1 MVGGAVQLRLVSVD
15 GPLPRAGH
23 SSVGHNEGQ
32 VGGQLSQGLC
42 VSSLLATAGKCG
54 LGILETIEM
63 YNSILSTVY
72 QKLPDWIYMVELA
85 MEVDKFRT
93 FKDSRTTSRY
103 SDPDYKI
110 TFHFILGFLQILDN
124 TV

>member
-1 MVGGAVQLRLVSVD
+1 
-15 GPLPRAGH
+15 
-23 SSVGHNEGQ
+23 
-32 VGGQLSQGLC
+32 
-42 VSSLLATAGKCG
+42 
-54 LGILETIEM
+54 
-63 YNSILSTVY
+63 
-72 QKLPDWIYMVELA
+72 